1 MPGKVTLTIAC
12 DIFRTEQG
20 PDSICVRNSTFLF
33 TQLYQWSTE
42 TGSFLFCRI
51 RLPYTDWAVFNWA
64 SLTCLSYSQVCLIRI
79 FIFHRP
85 VWFVLSGVFFN
96 SWLFLAHGSFSDSPE
111 NSRPTNGHI
120 RENKKGEQTNSLLTN
135 AKFRVSR
142 QNVLSISIASVNCLW
157 FFIVRGPTACSL
169 VSFQMYIFFNF
180 SSPGRFCFPS
190 HAKLYLISVDKQ

>member
-1 MPGKVTLTIAC
+1 MT
-12 DIFRTEQG
+12 FSEQSRAPILFVFG
-20 PDSICVRNSTFLF
+20 IVHFCLPNSINDLQKLVH
-33 TQLYQWSTE
+33 
-42 TGSFLFCRI
+42 FCSAA
-51 RLPYTDWAVFNWA
+51 LD
-64 SLTCLSYSQVCLIRI
+64 CLIQTGPYLIGQVWPVYRI
-79 FIFHRP
+79 HRC
-85 VWFVLSGVFFN
+85 VLFEFSFSTVQCDLFYPAFFFN